1 MAKGPSLMLEC
12 YIAAQHMLAVK
23 TTHASYLVHSL
34 TSTVMMLFRVQSG
47 LRTILQEGTLLPR
60 TQMLIQN
67 FFSAVSYGVMDPDSA
82 KEKARLKTQED
93 NRKLGI
99 PDRPVHGLPPRIP
112 VGLDLVDAAD
122 ARWVFS
128 ISFAENLAGQEKHR
142 AFSDHKG
149 SFLRRQPR
157 ATCSICNT
165 ARCDVCL
172 AKQRC
177 ESRFNTRKPTRCD
190 PDSVRVMPVLPLPDH
205 MSLTRCYA
213 HQASFSP
220 SQILTLLLDCEGFYD
235 MMQLYGSLSLHAAP
249 QQDHVIGCFSLLG
262 VVHCVDCS
270 QAIVYMP
277 VTDE

>member
-34 TSTVMMLFRVQSG
+34 TSTVMRLYRVQSG

-122 ARWVFS
+122 ARWV
-128 ISFAENLAGQEKHR
+128 
-142 AFSDHKG
+142 
-149 SFLRRQPR
+149 
-157 ATCSICNT
+157 
-165 ARCDVCL
+165 
-172 AKQRC
+172 
-177 ESRFNTRKPTRCD
+177 
-190 PDSVRVMPVLPLPDH
+190 
-205 MSLTRCYA
+205 
-213 HQASFSP
+213 SP
-220 SQILTLLLDCEGFYD
+220 SALQKTLQDKKSIG
-235 MMQLYGSLSLHAAP
+235 LSA
-249 QQDHVIGCFSLLG
+249 IIKG
-262 VVHCVDCS
+262 VF
-270 QAIVYMP
+270 
-277 VTDE
+277 